1 MAPLPPRAAA
11 YSLRSIVKLIGAF
24 AIFVAAIAISG
35 VISFRGDEISFAAIG
50 FSSAGG
56 AAR

>member
-1 MAPLPPRAAA
+1 LPPRAAA